1 MKKILLVD
9 DNKISRSLLRTL
21 IEDYAA
27 EEKKKLVINEADNG
41 VEAVMLCNNEHY
53 DLILMD
59 IMMPEMGG
67 VEATKLIRAND
78 STVMI
83 IAMSGTEKPEVKKE
97 VLLNGAEDFID
108 KPINFDIFFARL
120 DNYFALIESRRDHL
134 SIHEGHNLHGHKT
147 YARTISFF
155 IKDHDVLAEFWEY
168 YLLNTQK
175 ASPLLTDTIRVL
187 YDIGSLGLKLNLKP
201 HIWVEE
207 SDKNIYFTME
217 GLSELNPNFIQSIL
231 DKNLNVTNV
240 KLKRNKISFLY
251 PFQQNTIPAIQPI
264 KTTQASI
271 VSIPHEEPVYSES
284 TLVSADENHIY
295 DYMDDE
301 DLENI
306 NEYLSRLNTLLLIV
320 GSGDICSEEVEE
332 IAYYIDRIGR
342 TTLIYSESYTVARAL
357 GALSSTIQKNLQI
370 FIDKSSS
377 LGLFCK
383 TFGLD
388 LMNWIQMVFHDGA
401 PNVNFMDDTIISNA
415 QMLESMLI
423 IAESANET
431 VSVNDIFDF

>member
-1 MKKILLVD
+1 LLVD
-9 DNKISRSLLRTL
+9 DNKTSRSLLRSIL
-21 IEDYAA
+21 EDYAD
-27 EEKKKLVINEADNG
+27 EEKKKFFINEANNG
-41 VEAVMLCNNEHY
+41 AEAVMLCTNEHY

-78 STVMI
+78 SKVMI

-97 VLLNGAEDFID
+97 ILRNGAEDFIN
-108 KPINFDIFFARL
+108 KPVDFDIFFARL
-120 DNYFALIESRRDHL
+120 DNYFALIKSRRHHL
-134 SIHEGHNLHGHKT
+134 SIHKGHNLYGHET

-155 IKDHDVLAEFWEY
+155 IKDHDVLAEFWEH
-168 YLLNTQK
+168 YLLNAQND
-175 ASPLLTDTIRVL
+175 SPLLTNTIRVL

-207 SDKNIYFTME
+207 SDENIYFTME
-217 GLSELNPNFIQSIL
+217 GLSELNPSFLQSIL
-231 DKNLNVTNV
+231 DKNPEVSNI
-240 KLKRNKISFLY
+240 KLERNKISIVY
-251 PFQQNTIPAIQPI
+251 PSQQKIIPIRQPI
-264 KTTQASI
+264 KIPKAAIVKPILSI
-271 VSIPHEEPVYSES
+271 ALEPAPTEIEIA
-284 TLVSADENHIY
+284 SADENHIY
-295 DYMDDE
+295 NYMDEE

-306 NEYLSRLNTLLLIV
+306 NEYLSGLNSLLLIV
-320 GSGDICSEEVEE
+320 GSGDISSDEVEE

-342 TTLIYSESYTVARAL
+342 TASIYSESYAIARAL
-357 GALSSTIQKNLQI
+357 GALSSTIQNNLKI

-388 LMNWIQMVFHDGA
+388 LMSWVQMIFHEGA

-415 QMLESMLI
+415 QMLEGMLI
-423 IAESANET
+423 ITESTNEAA
-431 VSVNDIFDF
+431 SMDDIFDF